1 MSIVVAAL
9 SLVLWLVL
17 VPFFIG
23 LAFNF
28 ILPRPRRTAGITF
41 ILGFLMYMAV
51 FEVVAIA
58 CMTRIVYD
66 AFSICCRFFMIA
78 SLLLALAGVV
88 RTAMLLFRGEK
99 NFLTLF
105 PGEAHAQAQ
114 DLMNP
119 RSDPLMFKLDY
130 SKESLIY
137 WGIFFVIMIFQMVMS
152 VVMASFDGDDAYY
165 VVESLLAQQAGV
177 MNTILPYTGTSTSL
191 DIRHAL
197 AVITM
202 WIGFVAKKSDIH
214 ATILSHSILPLFFIP
229 MVYLVYVEIGRILF
243 RRRQHV
249 IPVFMVFIAVLMMF
263 GNVSIYTPAT
273 FFLMRTWQGKALV
286 ANLVFPMIVWM
297 FLWMFEDIKPRGKGL
312 VFDNKDSALMKHTSV
327 AENVARYQRMSTKR
341 ERISPWVILGLI
353 NMFSG
358 VCSSMGVIF
367 GSALVGL
374 FTLILLFFSRRWTV
388 LVGAFLCILPNL
400 AYLAVYFSL

>member
-1 MSIVVAAL
+1 MSYLLAFL
-9 SLVLWLVL
+9 QLLLWLII

-28 ILPRPRRTAGITF
+28 ILPRPRRSAGITF
-41 ILGFLMYMAV
+41 ILGFLIYMAV
-51 FEVVAIA
+51 FEVVAIG

-66 AFSICCRFFMIA
+66 AFSYCRRFFMIA
-78 SLLLALAGVV
+78 ALILAFAGVIRTVMLLL
-88 RTAMLLFRGEK
+88 RGEK
-99 NFLTLF
+99 TFLALF

-114 DLMNP
+114 DLMSP

-202 WIGFVAKKSDIH
+202 WIGFIAKESNIH
-214 ATILSHSILPLFFIP
+214 ATILSHSIMPLFLIP
-229 MVYLVYVEIGRILF
+229 LVYLVYVEIGRILF

-249 IPVFMVFIAVLMMF
+249 IPVFMVFVAVLMMF

-286 ANLVFPMIVWM
+286 ANLVFPMILWM
-297 FLWMFEDIKPRGKGL
+297 FLWMLEDLRGNKTP
-312 VFDNKDSALMKHTSV
+312 VFDHKDSELMKHTAV
-327 AENVARYQRMSTKR
+327 AENVARYQRLAARR
-341 ERISPWVILGLI
+341 EKVSPWVILGLI
-353 NMFSG
+353 NMLSG

-367 GSALVGL
+367 GSGLIAL

-388 LVGAFLCILPNL
+388 LVGAFICILPNL
-400 AYLAVYFSL
+400 IYLAVYFSL